1 MPQARLGV
9 DVRVT
14 SNRLSGG
21 TVPVVLRPILPE
33 TQAPLGGFTP
43 LAARLWVETALGV
56 AATRQVTEPIDILVR
71 PDVEELRPAVY
82 LQEGLGLAA
91 GQELV
96 LRVIVKETGEELSNV
111 HLTLLVDWE

>member
-1 MPQARLGV
+1 
-9 DVRVT
+9 
-14 SNRLSGG
+14 
-21 TVPVVLRPILPE
+21 
-33 TQAPLGGFTP
+33 
-43 LAARLWVETALGV
+43 
-56 AATRQVTEPIDILVR
+56 VTEPIDILVR